1 MRSLVWIT
9 ALLVGAA
16 IGSAACATR
25 YVRPPS
31 DERNALRHRAI
42 ADARLWT
49 RRDIGSTDL
58 KLGPRIRG
66 ALEFRAVVPCDYL
79 DKTLEGSSPKFAC
92 ALRDGDEVKV
102 KFGGANGEVY
112 GEVLATRLLWALG
125 FGADAMFPVNVVCDG
140 CPAEF
145 GGILRQGNE
154 SRFDPAVIER
164 KMAGTEWPTTAD
176 SAWSW
181 KELDEI
187 PPGRRGASRAH
198 RDALKLLAVFLQHS
212 DSKPRQQRILCL
224 DAPPRSPETCR
235 QPFLMINDLGLTF
248 GRASR
253 TNANSTSSVNLEAW
267 RRTPVWKDTSRCIG
281 NLPRSLTG
289 TLDDPVISEQGRQ
302 FLADLLA
309 QLSDQQIRDLFDV
322 ARVQLRLRDP
332 DDLSSGFATVDE
344 WTAAFKQKRNDIASR
359 RCLEPIS

>member
-1 MRSLVWIT
+1 MRSLVSII
-9 ALLVGAA
+9 ALLVSTAV
-16 IGSAACATR
+16 GSSACATLGE
-25 YVRPPS
+25 RPGS
-31 DERNALRHRAI
+31 DERNVLRHRAI

-49 RRDIGSTDL
+49 RRDIPSTDL

-66 ALEFRAVVPCDYL
+66 ALPFRGVVPCDYL
-79 DKTLEGSSPKFAC
+79 DKTLEGNSPKFAC

-164 KMAGTEWPTTAD
+164 KMAGTEWPSTAD

-181 KELDEI
+181 RELDDI
-187 PPGRRGASRAH
+187 APGRRGAPRAH

-212 DSKPRQQRILCL
+212 DSKPPQQRILCL
-224 DAPPRSPETCR
+224 DAPPHSPVTCR
-235 QPFLMINDLGLTF
+235 RPFLMINDLGLTF

-267 RRTPVWKDTSRCIG
+267 RHTPIWKDASRCIG
-281 NLPRSLTG
+281 NLPKSLTG
-289 TLDDPVISEQGRQ
+289 TLDDPVISEQGRR
-302 FLADLLA
+302 FLAGLLA
-309 QLSDQQIRDLFDV
+309 QLTDQQIRDLFDV
-322 ARVQLRLRDP
+322 GRVQLRLRNP
-332 DDLSSGFATVDE
+332 DDASSGFATLDE
-344 WTAAFKQKRNDIASR
+344 WTAAFKEKRNEIANR
-359 RCLEPIS
+359 RCV